1 MRRSWSLPLVY
12 PYAIRGPTR
21 GIDAGDLRR
30 LLDAGRA
37 EAEERRTVLA
47 TAGALFLGR
56 RRLPGGARRAAE
68 RRNLGSPIAALL
80 GPPLTAVPPQS
91 R

>member
-1 MRRSWSLPLVY
+1 MRRSWPLPVVH
-12 PYAIRGPTR
+12 PYAIRNPTR
-21 GIDAGDLRR
+21 ALDAGDLRR

-56 RRLPGGARRAAE
+56 RRLPGGARRTAE

-80 GPPLTAVPPQS
+80 GPSLTTVSPQS